1 MCATGVPMYIWNL
14 YRVRLL
20 KVGELFRKEQY
31 DPFDFSTPKIR
42 IIDIKKSD
50 KGIIFVQYEE
60 IFPTRTYVQ
69 SESGMEFVKD
79 FIKIP
84 YRIKSVKVGDV
95 FQYKDENPFKRKGTA
110 VITDIRKNY
119 RNKVYYQF
127 SELSQ
132 TRVYEAEDFLDL
144 YQKVKQ

>member
-1 MCATGVPMYIWNL
+1 MTEFMI
-14 YRVRLL
+14 
-20 KVGELFRKEQY
+20 
-31 DPFDFSTPKIR
+31 
-42 IIDIKKSD
+42 
-50 KGIIFVQYEE
+50 GIIICVALLFLCACIYIFV
-60 IFPTRTYVQ
+60 I
-69 SESGMEFVKD
+69 
-79 FIKIP
+79 IP

-95 FQYKDENPFKRKGTA
+95 FQYKDENPFKMKGTA

-119 RNKVYYQF
+119 RNKVYYQI